1 MKNKIKYSSFIVIAL
16 IFISSC
22 AAIREKKAESH
33 QPFSPHKNKK
43 QKQGHPSS
51 QQHHSH

>member
-1 MKNKIKYSSFIVIAL
+1 MKNKIQYFSFILLAL
-16 IFISSC
+16 MFMSSC
-22 AAIREKKAESH
+22 ASLREKKAENH

-51 QQHHSH
+51 QQHHH